1 MLGVP
6 FGPGHRSG
14 DPRAVPSPGHR
25 SGAHG
30 GGALQPRAPLRG
42 TPGRCPAPG
51 TALEHMRGVHMTFV
65 LVKTVSVLVQYLPS
79 IGARNARGRSA
90 AWPALRKS
98 SYCLES
104 PMARPALALLLTGAK
119 ADAWSVAPLM
129 RASVHFCAATRTE
142 ARRQVRAGVSSCA
155 RPVTH
160 EDTPNFTW
168 YDTFMDISLQQ
179 SSMNEREFYFPCL
192 IKAALDRETAATQR
206 WPDWSS
212 LSSGGTAFSLSLL
225 RFEYK

>member
-1 MLGVP
+1 
-6 FGPGHRSG
+6 
-14 DPRAVPSPGHR
+14 
-25 SGAHG
+25 
-30 GGALQPRAPLRG
+30 
-42 TPGRCPAPG
+42 
-51 TALEHMRGVHMTFV
+51 
-65 LVKTVSVLVQYLPS
+65 
-79 IGARNARGRSA
+79 
-90 AWPALRKS
+90 
-98 SYCLES
+98 
-104 PMARPALALLLTGAK
+104 MARPALALLLTGAK

-192 IKAALDRETAATQR
+192 IKAALDRETAAIIDPALARLDQLKLWWDSFQPLPPEVRVQMKETKGIYFTYH
-206 WPDWSS
+206 
-212 LSSGGTAFSLSLL
+212 SGALAGNTMSMRNTSFILDD
-225 RFEYK
+225 Y